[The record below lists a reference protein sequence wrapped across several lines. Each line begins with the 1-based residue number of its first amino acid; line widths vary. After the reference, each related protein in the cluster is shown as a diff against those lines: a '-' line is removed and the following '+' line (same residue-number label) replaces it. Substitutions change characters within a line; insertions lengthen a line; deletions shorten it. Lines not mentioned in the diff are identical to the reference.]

1 MEDHF
6 SPIFHCAS
14 DITMILVNFE
24 DIGARPSGFCQLIQ
38 IDLPTLS
45 STQAGFNAIRQI
57 IWDNLWQLRE
67 IIQFQLLLDKDMIIV
82 LWRSKCT
89 VVTFYCRKFAKFAFF
104 DRGRCFDGL
113 DLGWEVSIVQSCIKR
128 RQAIN
133 QLHEKNPL
141 SCKFRTRKSK
151 NFWNATIWFIA
162 LSIWKKVTVY
172 QCGQPS
178 SVKPSGVYEKWPQS
192 KLIVSCPVKCNQPNQ
207 TVKKLN
213 ETCFVVLFRMQTY
226 EGDKSVLHQKV
237 SRYVRIGG
245 QGEQWTHLWPILMHD
260 C

>member
-38 IDLPTLS
+38 IDHRPTLS

-67 IIQFQLLLDKDMIIV
+67 IIQFLFLDKDVIIV
-82 LWRSKCT
+82 LRRSKCT

-104 DRGRCFDGL
+104 DRGWCFDGL

-141 SCKFRTRKSK
+141 LQIQDMKKQELLERNNLIYSFVHLEKSHG
-151 NFWNATIWFIA
+151 
-162 LSIWKKVTVY
+162 LSMRAAII
-172 QCGQPS
+172 C
-178 SVKPSGVYEKWPQS
+178 
-192 KLIVSCPVKCNQPNQ
+192 
-207 TVKKLN
+207 
-213 ETCFVVLFRMQTY
+213 
-226 EGDKSVLHQKV
+226 
-237 SRYVRIGG
+237 
-245 QGEQWTHLWPILMHD
+245 
-260 C
+260 

>member
-6 SPIFHCAS
+6 SPTFHCAS
-14 DITMILVNFE
+14 DITMILVKFE

-38 IDLPTLS
+38 IDHRPTLS

-57 IWDNLWQLRE
+57 IWDNLRQLRE
-67 IIQFQLLLDKDMIIV
+67 IIQFQLLLDKDVIIV

-172 QCGQPS
+172 QCG
-178 SVKPSGVYEKWPQS
+178 
-192 KLIVSCPVKCNQPNQ
+192 
-207 TVKKLN
+207 
-213 ETCFVVLFRMQTY
+213 
-226 EGDKSVLHQKV
+226 
-237 SRYVRIGG
+237 
-245 QGEQWTHLWPILMHD
+245 
-260 C
+260 